1 MKHRHIYLV
10 IQDDRDTP
18 CISHNSTQRH
28 VLGVF
33 SNLAKANAHLE
44 SCKRSRVE
52 RGYLLIR
59 DDRYNPEHMHG
70 ITRKAYL
77 SKPSGT
83 SELII
88 EKRRVS

>member
-18 CISHNSTQRH
+18 CVSHNSTQRH

-33 SNLAKANAHLE
+33 SSESKANAHLE
-44 SCKRSRVE
+44 SCRRVRVE
-52 RGYLLIR
+52 MGFSPVR
-59 DDRYNPEHMHG
+59 DDRYDPEQMSG

>member
-33 SNLAKANAHLE
+33 SSLCKANAHLE
-44 SCKRSRVE
+44 SCKRLRVE
-52 RGYLLIR
+52 RGYLPIR
-59 DDRYNPEHMHG
+59 DDRYNTEQMHG

-77 SKPSGT
+77 SKTSGT